1 LNKYKAQGESA
12 ERAHLD
18 KPNRLAAARTSQQHL
33 LQANCAANDVAEGQM
48 ETTKPFQHI
57 RLLILGPRLPERR
70 ALDQL
75 LAPQTSIVIV
85 GEVLEIAKTA
95 ESARPL
101 KPDVILLHSLGVEFA
116 LEAIRVI
123 LSQLPHARLLVVT
136 QAMSA
141 DEAVLMLEHGALGLL
156 PAGDIYAQG
165 LRAIHAVHAG
175 EIWGSRAL
183 LSRIVHGSIKH
194 TTLVHAHE
202 KSSLSLTERESE
214 IIKLLRSGS
223 SNKEIAAQLQIS
235 DKTVKTHLQNIF
247 GKLHIH
253 RRQQI
258 LPALLS

>member
-1 LNKYKAQGESA
+1 MQ
-12 ERAHLD
+12 
-18 KPNRLAAARTSQQHL
+18 
-33 LQANCAANDVAEGQM
+33 
-48 ETTKPFQHI
+48 TTEPTQNI
-57 RLLILGPRLPERR
+57 RLLILGARAPETQ

-75 LAPQTSIVIV
+75 LALQGTIVAV
-85 GEVLEIAKTA
+85 GEIPEIAKTT
-95 ESARPL
+95 ESVRLL
-101 KPDVILLHSLGVEFA
+101 KPDVILLHALRVDFA

-123 LSQLPHARLLVVT
+123 LSHIPTARLLLVT
-136 QAMSA
+136 RATSA
-141 DEAVLMLEHGALGLL
+141 DDAVLMLEHGARGLL
-156 PAGDIYAQG
+156 PPNEIHAQG

-183 LSRIVHGSIKH
+183 LSRIVQGTIKH
-194 TTLVHAHE
+194 TKLVHAHE

-214 IIKLLRSGS
+214 VIKLLRSGS

-247 GKLHIH
+247 GKMQIH